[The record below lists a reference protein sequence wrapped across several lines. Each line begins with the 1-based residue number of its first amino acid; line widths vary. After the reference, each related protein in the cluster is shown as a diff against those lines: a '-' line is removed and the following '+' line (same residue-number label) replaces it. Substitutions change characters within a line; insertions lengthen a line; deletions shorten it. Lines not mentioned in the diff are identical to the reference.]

1 MTKMVYISQYD
12 DFYLDLIFLKD
23 SKYVSKQIP
32 ELIISTYYNPAN
44 HRIFVQSIPNK
55 QPKEILNSFI
65 SFQNYI
71 LKFEDQYIDTIIT
84 DQGNEYKGQF
94 QQTLQRLD
102 IEHRVIIKDANDH
115 KSMSHI
121 NGVSSFVRNSIINN
135 LLKQQDSIDVQKACD
150 DFMQFHNFE
159 RQIPLYKKTPEKISR
174 DDLEVMNEHKSNL
187 NKKHIDASDKFQIG
201 NYVQVINK
209 REDKEKKRLKKW
221 SNQVFQ
227 IFDKQGQTFMI
238 TPINFDMKQYKDV
251 LGKTKNDT
259 HRYSDDLP
267 YTQPVY
273 RRKYYEMKMAQKN
286 DLYFPFEQE
295 DTRLYQFNKIN
306 DCVIDIKQVFH
317 SIKNL
322 QELQDYISKGS
333 KNIFYEIENDYGK
346 FFVPLSMI
354 RYQSNQM
361 TDGELEFW
369 FGSNN
374 KKYIL
379 SKEQFKVFKYILYI

>member
-12 DFYLDLIFLKD
+12 DWQLDLIFLKD
-23 SKYVSKQIP
+23 SKYISKKIP
-32 ELIISTYYNPAN
+32 DLIISTYYNPAN
-44 HRIFVQSIPNK
+44 HRIFVQSILNK
-55 QPKEILNSFI
+55 TPHQLLNSFI

-71 LKFEDQYIDTIIT
+71 LKFEDQYIDSIT
-84 DQGNEYKGQF
+84 TDSGNEYKGQF
-94 QQTLQRLD
+94 QQTLQHLD
-102 IEHRVIIKDANDH
+102 IQHRVIIKDANDH

-227 IFDKQGQTFMI
+227 IFDKQGQTFML

-259 HRYSDDLP
+259 YRYSDDLP
-267 YTQPVY
+267 YAQPVF
-273 RRKYYEMKMAQKN
+273 RRKYYEMKITKPN

-295 DTRLYQFNKIN
+295 DTRLYKFNKIN

-317 SIKNL
+317 SLKNL

-361 TDGELEFW
+361 TDSELEFW

-379 SKEQFKVFKYILYI
+379 SKEQFKVFKFILYI

>member
-1 MTKMVYISQYD
+1 MTKMVYISHYD
-12 DFYLDLIFLKD
+12 DWLLDLIFIKD

-32 ELIISTYYNPAN
+32 DLIISTYYNSAN

-71 LKFEDQYIDTIIT
+71 LKFEDQYIDSITT
-84 DQGNEYKGQF
+84 DQGNEYKGPF
-94 QQTLQRLD
+94 QQALLQND
-102 IEHRVIIKDANDH
+102 IQHRVIIKDANDH
-115 KSMSHI
+115 KSMSAI
-121 NGVSSFVRNSIINN
+121 NGIASFVRNSIINN
-135 LLKQQDSIDVQKACD
+135 LLKQDSIDIQKSCD
-150 DFMQFHNFE
+150 DFMEFHNFK
-159 RQIPLYKKTPEKISR
+159 RQIPLYKKTPEKITR
-174 DDLEVMNEHKSNL
+174 DDLETMNEYKANL
-187 NKKHIDASDKFQIG
+187 NKKHIDASNKFQIG
-201 NYVQVINK
+201 DYVQVINK

-221 SNQVFQ
+221 SEQIFQ

-238 TPINFDMKQYKDV
+238 TPINFDMKQYKDI
-251 LGKTKNDT
+251 LGSTKNDT

-267 YTQPVY
+267 YAQPVY
-273 RRKYYEMKMAQKN
+273 RRKYYEMKISKQN
-286 DLYFPFEQE
+286 NLYFPYESE

-317 SIKNL
+317 SMKNL

-361 TDGELEFW
+361 SDSELEFW

>member
-1 MTKMVYISQYD
+1 MSNKMVYISHYD
-12 DFYLDLIFLKD
+12 DWQLDLIFIKD
-23 SKYVSKQIP
+23 SKYISKQIP
-32 ELIISTYYNPAN
+32 DLIISTYYNPAN
-44 HRIFVQSIPNK
+44 HRIFVQNIPNK

-71 LKFEDQYIDTIIT
+71 LKFEDQFIEQITT

-94 QQTLQRLD
+94 QQALQQLD
-102 IEHRVIIKDANDH
+102 IDHRVIIKDANDH
-115 KSMSHI
+115 KSMSAI
-121 NGVSSFVRNSIINN
+121 NGFASFVRNSIINN
-135 LLKQQDSIDVQKACD
+135 ILKQDTIDVQKSCD
-150 DFMQFHNFE
+150 DFMEFHNFK
-159 RQIPLYKKTPEKISR
+159 RQIPLYKKTPEKITR
-174 DDLEVMNEHKSNL
+174 DDLESMNEYKTNL

-221 SNQVFQ
+221 SDQVFQ

-259 HRYSDDLP
+259 YRYSDDLP
-267 YTQPVY
+267 YAQPVY
-273 RRKYYEMKMAQKN
+273 RRKYYEMKITQKN
-286 DLYFPFEQE
+286 DKYFPYESE

-361 TDGELEFW
+361 TDSELEFW

>member
-1 MTKMVYISQYD
+1 MSKMVYISHYD
-12 DFYLDLIFLKD
+12 DFYLDLIFIKD

-32 ELIISTYYNPAN
+32 DLIISTYYNSAN
-44 HRIFVQSIPNK
+44 HRIFVQSILNK
-55 QPKEILNSFI
+55 TPHQLLNSFI

-71 LKFEDQYIDTIIT
+71 LKFEDQFIDTIIT

-102 IEHRVIIKDANDH
+102 IQHRVIIKDANDH

-121 NGVSSFVRNSIINN
+121 NGMASFVRNSIINN

-221 SNQVFQ
+221 SEQIFQ
-227 IFDKQGQTFMI
+227 IFDKQGQTFML

-259 HRYSDDLP
+259 YRYSDDLP
-267 YTQPVY
+267 YAQPVF
-273 RRKYYEMKMAQKN
+273 RRKYYEMKMTQKN
-286 DLYFPFEQE
+286 DKYFPYESE

-317 SIKNL
+317 SLKNL

-346 FFVPLSMI
+346 FFVSLSMI

-361 TDGELEFW
+361 TDSELEFW

-379 SKEQFKVFKYILYI
+379 SKEQFKVFKFILYI

>member
-1 MTKMVYISQYD
+1 MSKMVYISHYD
-12 DFYLDLIFLKD
+12 DWLLDLIFIKD
-23 SKYVSKQIP
+23 SKYISKQIP
-32 ELIISTYYNPAN
+32 DLIISTYYNPAN
-44 HRIFVQSIPNK
+44 HRIFVQNIPNK
-55 QPKEILNSFI
+55 TPQQSLNSFI

-71 LKFEDQYIDTIIT
+71 LKFEDQYIDSITT
-84 DQGNEYKGQF
+84 DQGNEYKGPF
-94 QQTLQRLD
+94 QQALLQND
-102 IEHRVIIKDANDH
+102 IQHRVIIKDANDH
-115 KSMSHI
+115 KSMSAI

-135 LLKQQDSIDVQKACD
+135 LIKQDTIDVQKSCD
-150 DFMQFHNFE
+150 DFMEFHNFK
-159 RQIPLYKKTPEKISR
+159 RQISLYKKTPENITR
-174 DDLEVMNEHKSNL
+174 DDLEVMNEYKTNL
-187 NKKHIDASDKFQIG
+187 NKKHIDSSNKFQIG
-201 NYVQVINK
+201 DYVQVINK

-221 SNQVFQ
+221 SDQVFQ
-227 IFDKQGQTFMI
+227 IFDKQGQTFML
-238 TPINFDMKQYKDV
+238 TPINFDMKQYKDI
-251 LGKTKNDT
+251 LGSTKNDA

-267 YTQPVY
+267 YAQPVF
-273 RRKYYEMKMAQKN
+273 RRKYYEMKITQKN
-286 DLYFPFEQE
+286 DKYFPYESE

-361 TDGELEFW
+361 TDSELEFW

>member
-71 LKFEDQYIDTIIT
+71 LKFEDQFIDTITT

-267 YTQPVY
+267 YAQPVY

-361 TDGELEFW
+361 TDSELEFW

>member
-1 MTKMVYISQYD
+1 MSKKMVYISHYD
-12 DFYLDLIFLKD
+12 DWQLDLIFIKD
-23 SKYVSKQIP
+23 SKYVSKKIP

-44 HRIFVQSIPNK
+44 HRIFVQNIQSK
-55 QPKEILNSFI
+55 TPKEILNSFI

-71 LKFEDQYIDTIIT
+71 LKFEDQFIEQIT
-84 DQGNEYKGQF
+84 TDSGNEYKGQF
-94 QQTLQRLD
+94 QQTLQQLD
-102 IEHRVIIKDANDH
+102 IQHRVIIKDANDH
-115 KSMSHI
+115 KSMSAI
-121 NGVSSFVRNSIINN
+121 NGFASFVRNSIINN
-135 LLKQQDSIDVQKACD
+135 LLKQDSIDVSKACD
-150 DFMQFHNFE
+150 DFMEFHNFK

-174 DDLEVMNEHKSNL
+174 DDLESMNEYKSNL

-221 SNQVFQ
+221 SEQIFQ
-227 IFDKQGQTFMI
+227 IFDKQGQTFML
-238 TPINFDMKQYKDV
+238 TPINFDMNKYKDI
-251 LGKTKNDT
+251 LGSTKNDT
-259 HRYSDDLP
+259 YRYSDDLP
-267 YTQPVY
+267 YAQPVY
-273 RRKYYEMKMAQKN
+273 RRKYYEMKITQKN
-286 DLYFPFEQE
+286 DLYFPYESE

-346 FFVPLSMI
+346 FFIPLSMI

-361 TDGELEFW
+361 TDSELEFW